1 MENYYALLGVSINSS
16 PEEIK
21 RKFRQIQLEMHSNN
35 DNMRIKDNYENIC
48 TAYKILSNINLKE
61 QYDKTMNREIVIKD
75 DPVIESSNTK
85 AVDMFS
91 VIGEHLLNNVMKNIT
106 SVDTHILPPV
116 NTSPINNI
124 PSNTNCSLN
133 TNPQHVTEP
142 QTIPPIVQVFPV
154 TFLQAYKGC
163 VLPIEIERKV
173 YSNDANTSFVT
184 ENENIS
190 IDEKYIDLIVDSA
203 NSSYKILLNTLLK
216 IKIYDN
222 KIDDFSISELIT
234 SINYNEFNNYITEIK
249 KGNINEALKIIFQLA
264 NSGISVIDILY
275 EFTLYIK
282 GTNASLSDTDKYEII
297 TLVSKYITIFHD
309 LHEDILELAFL
320 TNDLISKLS
329 NI

>member
-184 ENENIS
+184 ENETIYINIPKG
-190 IDEKYIDLIVDSA
+190 IDNNEILFFPDKGDIIGNQQGELKVNIKLTTHDFYTREGLDLVYTKHLTLKESLCGTTFNIEHLNGKSFKISTYGHVISPSNQQRIPNLGFQRMDCSPIGDLVIKFEIDFPETLSQECTDTLSE
-203 NSSYKILLNTLLK
+203 ILP
-216 IKIYDN
+216 
-222 KIDDFSISELIT
+222 
-234 SINYNEFNNYITEIK
+234 
-249 KGNINEALKIIFQLA
+249 
-264 NSGISVIDILY
+264 
-275 EFTLYIK
+275 
-282 GTNASLSDTDKYEII
+282 
-297 TLVSKYITIFHD
+297 
-309 LHEDILELAFL
+309 
-320 TNDLISKLS
+320 
-329 NI
+329 

>member
-1 MENYYALLGVSINSS
+1 MTIIN
-16 PEEIK
+16 IK
-21 RKFRQIQLEMHSNN
+21 RPSRQ
-35 DNMRIKDNYENIC
+35 
-48 TAYKILSNINLKE
+48 NLQTLCK
-61 QYDKTMNREIVIKD
+61 NVI
-75 DPVIESSNTK
+75 
-85 AVDMFS
+85 
-91 VIGEHLLNNVMKNIT
+91 
-106 SVDTHILPPV
+106 
-116 NTSPINNI
+116 
-124 PSNTNCSLN
+124 
-133 TNPQHVTEP
+133 
-142 QTIPPIVQVFPV
+142 
-154 TFLQAYKGC
+154 
-163 VLPIEIERKV
+163 
-173 YSNDANTSFVT
+173 